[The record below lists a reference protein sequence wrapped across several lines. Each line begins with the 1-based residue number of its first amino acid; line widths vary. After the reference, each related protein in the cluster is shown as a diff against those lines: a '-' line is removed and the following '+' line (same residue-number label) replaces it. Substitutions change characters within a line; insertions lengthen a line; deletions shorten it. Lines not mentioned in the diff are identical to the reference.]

1 MSIEIVL
8 TALSAGMEE
17 AKISRWL
24 KVEGDNVSKG
34 DVLAE
39 IETDK
44 ATMELE
50 AESDGKV
57 GKIFVADGETAKVGS
72 VIAVL
77 LEKGE
82 DVASIKTPAEQSDKG
97 NAGIEKQPISSVAT
111 PLATTTEKAAV
122 SPVKASPLAKRL
134 ARQYGIELSGLRG
147 SGPKG
152 RIVRI
157 DVERARTTPQ
167 NNADQSKN
175 VQTKTGGETALVG
188 LGNYTAIAHS
198 TMRRVIARRLTESK
212 TTVPHFYLNR
222 ELLID
227 DLLALRQQLNEKSDG
242 SYKISVNDLVI
253 KAAAKALQMV
263 PHANVIWTEDAMLQ
277 FEDVDI
283 SVAVATEGGLITPV
297 IRQADRLGIGA
308 ISSSMK
314 VLAQKAREGRLMPNE
329 YQGGAFCI
337 SNLGMYGVDS
347 FSAIV
352 NPPQSAILAVGAAR
366 KKPVEKNDT
375 VQLGQVMSCTLSVD
389 HRALDGALAAE
400 LLAAFATTIENPMS
414 LLI

>member
-82 DVASIKTPAEQSDKG
+82 DVASITPPAEQSDKG

-111 PLATTTEKAAV
+111 PLAPTAEKTAV
-122 SPVKASPLAKRL
+122 SSVKASPLAKRL